1 MDINLMI
8 TSFPKLL
15 DATVVTVKL
24 LSLSLFFGLFIGL
37 LFAILRL
44 SKNKIINKF
53 AYGYSYVFR
62 GTPLLVQ
69 IFIIYFGLGNIEY
82 FRSTFLWV
90 VFKEPYW
97 CAIIAFALNTGAYTS
112 EILRSA
118 FQTIKPGFIEAGKS
132 LGISNK
138 IIFYKIQIPIAIR
151 QSLPAYGNE
160 IILMMKGT
168 SLASTVTLMD
178 FDLMINSLPKL
189 LGATVVTLKLLSAS
203 LFFGLFIGLL
213 FAVLRLNKNKI
224 INKFAYTYSYVF
236 RGTPLLVQIFIIYF
250 GLGQIEYFRSTFLW
264 VVFKEPYWC
273 AIIAFALNTGAYTS
287 EILRSAF
294 QTIKPG
300 LIEAGKSLGIS
311 NKIIFYKIQ
320 IPIAIRQSLP
330 AYGNEIILMMKGT
343 SLASTVTLMDLT
355 GVAKYIISTTFKPI
369 EVFIVAGGIYLFMT
383 FIIHN
388 VIKFLEKK
396 YSFN

>member
-1 MDINLMI
+1 MDLELMI
-8 TSFPKLL
+8 NSLPKLL
-15 DATVVTVKL
+15 SAAVITLKL
-24 LSLSLFFGLFIGL
+24 LSVSLIIGLFIGL
-37 LFAILRL
+37 IFAILRL
-44 SKNKIINKF
+44 NKNTLINRF

-69 IFIIYFGLGNIEY
+69 IFIIYFGLGQIEY
-82 FRSTFLWV
+82 LRSTVLWV
-90 VFKEPYW
+90 ILKEPYW

-118 FQTIKPGFIEAGKS
+118 FQTIKPGIVEAGKS

-138 IIFYKIQIPIAIR
+138 VIFYKIQIPIAIR

-168 SLASTVTLMD
+168 SLASTVT
-178 FDLMINSLPKL
+178 I
-189 LGATVVTLKLLSAS
+189 
-203 LFFGLFIGLL
+203 
-213 FAVLRLNKNKI
+213 
-224 INKFAYTYSYVF
+224 
-236 RGTPLLVQIFIIYF
+236 
-250 GLGQIEYFRSTFLW
+250 
-264 VVFKEPYWC
+264 
-273 AIIAFALNTGAYTS
+273 
-287 EILRSAF
+287 
-294 QTIKPG
+294 
-300 LIEAGKSLGIS
+300 
-311 NKIIFYKIQ
+311 
-320 IPIAIRQSLP
+320 
-330 AYGNEIILMMKGT
+330 
-343 SLASTVTLMDLT
+343 MDLT

>member
-1 MDINLMI
+1 MDLELMVN
-8 TSFPKLL
+8 SFPKLL
-15 DATVVTVKL
+15 SAAVITLKL
-24 LSLSLFFGLFIGL
+24 LSVSLIIGLFIGL
-37 LFAILRL
+37 FFAILRL
-44 SKNKIINKF
+44 NKNIFINKF

-69 IFIIYFGLGNIEY
+69 IFIIYFGLGQIEY
-82 FRSTFLWV
+82 LRSTVLWV
-90 VFKEPYW
+90 ILKEPYW

-118 FQTIKPGFIEAGKS
+118 FQTIKPGIIEAGKS

-138 IIFYKIQIPIAIR
+138 VIFYK
-151 QSLPAYGNE
+151 
-160 IILMMKGT
+160 
-168 SLASTVTLMD
+168 V
-178 FDLMINSLPKL
+178 
-189 LGATVVTLKLLSAS
+189 
-203 LFFGLFIGLL
+203 
-213 FAVLRLNKNKI
+213 
-224 INKFAYTYSYVF
+224 
-236 RGTPLLVQIFIIYF
+236 
-250 GLGQIEYFRSTFLW
+250 
-264 VVFKEPYWC
+264 
-273 AIIAFALNTGAYTS
+273 
-287 EILRSAF
+287 
-294 QTIKPG
+294 
-300 LIEAGKSLGIS
+300 
-311 NKIIFYKIQ
+311 Q

-388 VIKFLEKK
+388 VIKFLERK

>member
-1 MDINLMI
+1 MDLELMI
-8 TSFPKLL
+8 NSLPKLL
-15 DATVVTVKL
+15 NAAVITLKL
-24 LSLSLFFGLFIGL
+24 LSVSLIIGLFIGL
-37 LFAILRL
+37 FFAILRL
-44 SKNKIINKF
+44 NKNIFINRF

-69 IFIIYFGLGNIEY
+69 IFIIYFGLGQIEY
-82 FRSTFLWV
+82 LRSTVLWV
-90 VFKEPYW
+90 ILKEPYW

-118 FQTIKPGFIEAGKS
+118 FQTIKPGIIEAGKS

-138 IIFYKIQIPIAIR
+138 
-151 QSLPAYGNE
+151 
-160 IILMMKGT
+160 
-168 SLASTVTLMD
+168 V
-178 FDLMINSLPKL
+178 
-189 LGATVVTLKLLSAS
+189 
-203 LFFGLFIGLL
+203 
-213 FAVLRLNKNKI
+213 
-224 INKFAYTYSYVF
+224 
-236 RGTPLLVQIFIIYF
+236 
-250 GLGQIEYFRSTFLW
+250 
-264 VVFKEPYWC
+264 
-273 AIIAFALNTGAYTS
+273 
-287 EILRSAF
+287 
-294 QTIKPG
+294 
-300 LIEAGKSLGIS
+300 
-311 NKIIFYKIQ
+311 IFYKIQ